1 MASEFQMN
9 SSIDSDNRDNQRDVS
24 EGNDVQL
31 PQCSVLTDEEYLR
44 SKDIFLQDRFQSRL
58 GDNFAVIVSCL
69 VLSSS
74 KSVKWVELQQEM
86 AIMLNSA
93 LLMDPSTMK
102 TGCSA
107 LELEQRLRLGLQK

>member
-1 MASEFQMN
+1 MTSDFQMN
-9 SSIDSDNRDNQRDVS
+9 SSIDSDNSDNQRDVS
-24 EGNDVQL
+24 EGSDVQL
-31 PQCSVLTDEEYLR
+31 PQRSVLTDEEYLR

-69 VLSSS
+69 VLSS